1 MKVMYVANNP
11 ADADPLQIE
20 REINDLQERLEIS
33 AGAEP
38 IILRTYSA
46 IELDRFAQAVSRAE
60 PDVIHIAAH
69 GEDGAIVFAH
79 RDREEVRVSGMQLAR
94 LLSVLPRRPKLVVLN
109 ACSSSEMAL
118 QLAGHGGA
126 DFVIGTDAPI
136 SNSAARAMAAALYQS
151 LANAAS
157 IERAVQIA
165 RVHLEI
171 MDEGAVTVHLH
182 TAGPLLDPARTQL
195 VDPFR
200 LVACFPLID
209 EYLRNQL
216 TQPDKEFKP
225 ARPQVLFGVA
235 GAPIAARQ
243 TVLFTDDE
251 TVIGNSLEEARSW
264 IVETQPVDGEIWME
278 DHYCYYG
285 DMNWFAAVTTTD
297 GRIVSTGSKLT
308 EALERYYFE
317 EQWQGELPQAIE
329 TVVRRSIGCLKE
341 EGGGRRKRK
350 VSVL

>member
-33 AGAEP
+33 AGSEP

-46 IELDRFAQAVSRAE
+46 LELDRFAQAVSRAE

-79 RDREEVRVSGMQLAR
+79 RDRADVRVSGKQLAS

-109 ACSSSEMAL
+109 ACSSNEMAEE
-118 QLAGHGGA
+118 LAQHGGA

-165 RVHLEI
+165 GVHLEI
-171 MDEGAVTVHLH
+171 LDDGAVSVHLH
-182 TAGPLLDPARTQL
+182 AAGPLHDPARTQL

-200 LVACFPLID
+200 LVACFPVID
-209 EYLRNQL
+209 EYLRNKV
-216 TQPDKEFKP
+216 TKPDKAFRP
-225 ARPQVLFGVA
+225 AYPEVLLGVA
-235 GAPIAARQ
+235 GAPLAARQ

-251 TVIGNSLEEARSW
+251 TVTGDSLEEARSW
-264 IVETQPVDGEIWME
+264 IVEIQPVDGEIWME
-278 DHYCYYG
+278 EAFPYYG
-285 DMNWFAAVTTTD
+285 EMNWFAAVTTTD
-297 GRIVSTGSKLT
+297 GRVVSAASKKAA
-308 EALERYYFE
+308 ALERYYFS
-317 EQWQGELPQAIE
+317 EQWKGPLPPAIE
-329 TVVRRSIGCLKE
+329 AVIRRSIELLKD
-341 EGGGRRKRK
+341 EGGGRRNRGAAPE
-350 VSVL
+350 

>member
-11 ADADPLQIE
+11 SDADPLQIE

-46 IELDRFAQAVSRAE
+46 LELDRFAQAVSRAE

-69 GEDGAIVFAH
+69 GEEGVIVFAH
-79 RDREEVRVSGMQLAR
+79 RDRADVRVTGKQLAK

-109 ACSSSEMAL
+109 ACSSNEMAEE
-118 QLAGHGGA
+118 LAKCGGA
-126 DFVIGTDAPI
+126 DFVIGTDASI

-157 IERAVQIA
+157 IDRAVEIA

-182 TAGPLLDPARTQL
+182 AADPLYDPARTQL

-200 LVACFPLID
+200 LVACFPVID
-209 EYLRNQL
+209 EYLRNKV
-216 TQPDKEFKP
+216 TTPDKDFKP
-225 ARPQVLFGVA
+225 AYPAVLFGVA
-235 GAPIAARQ
+235 GAPLAARQ
-243 TVLFTDDE
+243 TVFFTDDE
-251 TVIGNSLEEARSW
+251 TVKGDSLEVARSW
-264 IVETQPVDGEIWME
+264 IVEIQPVDGEIWMPN
-278 DHYCYYG
+278 HFHYYG
-285 DMNWFAAVTTTD
+285 EMNWFGAVTTTD
-297 GRIVSTGSKLT
+297 GHVVSAASKMT
-308 EALERYYFE
+308 AALERYYFA
-317 EQWQGELPQAIE
+317 EQWKGPLPHAIE
-329 TVVRRSIGCLKE
+329 AVIRRSIGLLKD
-341 EGGGRRKRK
+341 EGGGRRNRGA
-350 VSVL
+350 SPE